1 MADLEHNH
9 VQPPPTPRET
19 SRKTGA
25 GWLIGGAAAAVAV
38 GAAAAGIAVGTRR
51 WKRDSGAAIGRLYA
65 PGPVLEEVSG
75 AQPEGLPEPVERY
88 FRFALT
94 AGQPFVRH
102 AFIRWSGELLMFGS
116 SGWRPFS
123 AEQHF
128 SGNPP
133 GFVWDA
139 RVRAAPLLSVRVRDS
154 YVDGAGAS
162 EASVAALVPLKG
174 QRGTREVAEASLM
187 RYLAEAVWLPTA
199 LLPRP
204 GLSWS
209 AIDAETARA
218 TLTDR
223 GIAVAVDFR
232 FGAESEIVSCSADRY
247 RAVGDRTVLTPWR
260 GFYRNYRRIEGMM
273 VPIAAEVAWVLSGQ
287 PTPVWRG
294 YPIDIEYEF
303 TDHEQAW

>member
-1 MADLEHNH
+1 MADLGHDH
-9 VQPPPTPRET
+9 VQAPPPAREK
-19 SRKTGA
+19 SGKTGA
-25 GWLIGGAAAAVAV
+25 GWLIGGVAAAVAL
-38 GAAAAGIAVGTRR
+38 GAAVGIAVGTRR
-51 WKRDSGAAIGRLYA
+51 WKRDSAAAIGRLYA
-65 PGPVLEEVSG
+65 PGHAPAEVSG
-75 AQPEGLPEPVERY
+75 VQPEDLPEPVERY

-94 AGQPFVRH
+94 AGQPLVRH
-102 AFIRWSGELLMFGS
+102 AFIRWGGELLMFGS

-139 RVRAAPLLSVRVRDS
+139 SVRAAPFLSAHVRDS

-162 EASVAALVPLKG
+162 EASVTSLVPLKG
-174 QRGTREVAEASLM
+174 QRGIREVAEASLM

-209 AIDAETARA
+209 AIAADTARA

-232 FGAESEIVSCSADRY
+232 FGAGGEIVSCSADRH
-247 RAVGDRTVLTPWR
+247 RAVGDKTVLTPWR
-260 GFYRNYRRIEGMM
+260 GFYRNYRWIEGMM
-273 VPIAAEVAWVLSGQ
+273 VPMAAEVAWVLSGQ